1 MNFISSILQDL
12 LSILF
17 SFTGDLGV
25 AIVVVTLM
33 VKLILMPLSMKQ
45 KLSMIKQRDM
55 ADKMSTLKE
64 QYKNN
69 PTELEKQMQLHATES
84 MKSMLGCSTLLLQM
98 PIVFAL
104 YKTFSMYA
112 TGFF

>member
-25 AIVVVTLM
+25 AIVVVTLI

-45 KLSMIKQRDM
+45 KLSMRK
-55 ADKMSTLKE
+55 
-64 QYKNN
+64 
-69 PTELEKQMQLHATES
+69 
-84 MKSMLGCSTLLLQM
+84 
-98 PIVFAL
+98 
-104 YKTFSMYA
+104 
-112 TGFF
+112 